1 MLTLKSD
8 LLDSRRN
15 QIIALGTLSFIAVC
29 ALLYAFAKGPG
40 VSQDPSNYASAAES
54 FASGNKFID
63 SAGKTI
69 TVWPLGL
76 PVLLG
81 LLIKAGLTIET
92 AAMFVNLVCAIIAIL
107 LTYFIARKFSS
118 SNQLAILVTAF
129 FALSLSTLEIFQIL
143 NTEVPF
149 ICLTLLALS
158 LMILLEPQRSTPQIV
173 LLIIGIAGAISLAT
187 SFRLIGLSLIPAGLM
202 AAWTI
207 TSRFTIAK
215 RLSVLGIF
223 LGLSVLGVLAFFAR
237 NISLGYD
244 PFGERLSN
252 AQFGA
257 NIKGVVYGTWLT
269 LAKYVIPT
277 NFSQSNIAPG
287 IGNYAEPSLLT
298 YPLLLLGLVIMIA
311 LCLAIIS
318 SLRYSSAQ
326 LRPIA
331 IYVSTYWAFLIYS
344 ELTTDVDQVNTRL
357 LSPVF
362 VPMLILFALWI
373 MEQSKTIDDSNL
385 RKMLSFLKTGRV
397 TIPILFVL
405 FVLQIFGSISFL
417 NVAHTEGIGYNNDVF
432 QNSQL
437 LKQVQDAPAEQVVL
451 SYGTESVYWVT
462 KRRTETLWPEG
473 NFANET
479 VLAETQA
486 TKIVSSTTATSSP
499 YLVYQYAEISKELV
513 QALKTRNISVTVLGK
528 YPDGYLYQAKLV
540 P

>member
-15 QIIALGTLSFIAVC
+15 RIIALGTLSFIAVC

-63 SAGKTI
+63 SAGRTI

-81 LLIKAGLTIET
+81 LLIKAGLNIET
-92 AAMFVNLVCAIIAIL
+92 AAMFVNLVCTIIAIL

-173 LLIIGIAGAISLAT
+173 LLLIGVACATSLAT
-187 SFRLIGLSLIPAGLM
+187 SFRLIGLSLIPAGLL

-298 YPLLLLGLVIMIA
+298 YPLLLLGLAIMIA
-311 LCLAIIS
+311 LCLAIIN

-331 IYVSTYWAFLIYS
+331 IFVSAYWAFLIYS

-373 MEQSKTIDDSNL
+373 TEQSKTINNSNL
-385 RKMLSFLKTGRV
+385 RKALSLQKIGRV
-397 TIPILFVL
+397 IILTL
-405 FVLQIFGSISFL
+405 FLLQIFGSISFL
-417 NVAHTEGIGYNNDVF
+417 NVAHTEGIGYNNNVF

-473 NFANET
+473 NFADET
-479 VLAETQA
+479 ELAETQA
-486 TKIVSSTTATSSP
+486 TKIVRRTTTTSSP
-499 YLVYQYAEISKELV
+499 YLVYQYEEISKELI
-513 QALKTRNISVTVLGK
+513 QALKARNISITVLGK